1 MSQEDLER
9 ELAAATGE
17 DVRTIRR
24 RGFQLMTPLAVFD
37 PEPDNLESQ
46 VYDWDRQEARPLR
59 LVA

>member
-1 MSQEDLER
+1 MSQQEFER
-9 ELAAATGE
+9 QLAQATGE

-24 RGFQLMTPLAVFD
+24 RGFQLMTPLTVFD

-46 VYDWDRQEARPLR
+46 VYDWDCQEARPLR

>member
-1 MSQEDLER
+1 MSQQELER
-9 ELAAATGE
+9 QLAEATGE

-37 PEPDNLESQ
+37 PEPDDLESQ
-46 VYDWDRQEARPLR
+46 VYDWDQQAASPLR

>member
-24 RGFQLMTPLAVFD
+24 RGFQLMTPLAVFV

-46 VYDWDRQEARPLR
+46 VYDWDQQAARPLR

>member
-17 DVRTIRR
+17 DIRTIRR
-24 RGFQLMTPLAVFD
+24 RGFQLVMPLAVFD